1 MESIWLDA
9 CCDVTLAAAVALD
22 DGRVEKGLIGSRG
35 HRAIAYEPLISV
47 FTGSPGD
54 GERRR
59 IECGL

>member
-47 FTGSPGD
+47 FTGIRNIS
-54 GERRR
+54 R
-59 IECGL
+59 